1 MAPKTVK
8 TMICFCTIFGSL
20 FWEFLEL
27 FRCLLGA
34 FLGVLKLSW
43 AALAPQNLK
52 NFRFFKVFA
61 NAGFWVFEALDWPRV
76 PI

>member
-20 FWEFLEL
+20 FGEFLEL

-34 FLGVLKLSW
+34 FLGFLRLSW

-52 NFRFFKVFA
+52 KMKVFKVCA
-61 NAGFWVFEALDWPRV
+61 NAGFWVFEALDWPLG